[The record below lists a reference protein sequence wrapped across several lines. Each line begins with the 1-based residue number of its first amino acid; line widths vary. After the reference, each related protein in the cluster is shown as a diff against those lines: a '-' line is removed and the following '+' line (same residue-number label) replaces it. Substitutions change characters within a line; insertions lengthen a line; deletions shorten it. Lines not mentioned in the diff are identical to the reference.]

1 MTDDRHS
8 VLLIEDNPG
17 DVRLIEEML
26 AEDPATPFRLS
37 CVGRLAHGLEH
48 LAAEQTRLVLL
59 DLSLPDSHGLDT
71 FTRVFAHSPAVPI
84 IVLTGNDDENI
95 ALSAVKT
102 GAQDYLVKGK
112 LDRELLVRAMQYSI
126 ERKRYQE
133 QLEHQANYDALTG
146 LPNRTLLLDRL
157 KQTIFGQRYVRP
169 MALVFM
175 DLDHFKFVNDS
186 LGHKAGD
193 ELLQGMAERLRH
205 AVRDGDTVS
214 RLGGDEFVLILNDQ
228 SNNEIIFR
236 AMQRILSEVCKPIT
250 LEGKELYVTCSAG
263 ISLYPQDGEDVDT
276 LLKNADAAMYRA
288 KDHGRN
294 NFQFYTSEMNKIVS
308 ERLSLESNLR
318 RALERDE
325 FILHY
330 QPKHDLKSGA
340 VVGAEALVR
349 WRHPELGLVYP
360 DRFIPLAEE
369 TGLIVRIGEWVLRTA
384 CVQNKAW
391 QDAGHPPI
399 TVSVNLSA
407 RQFRQEGLFKM
418 VARILSETGLRPQ
431 HLELELT
438 ESMVMH
444 NVDAAISILSGLKEI
459 GVQLSVDDFG
469 TGYSSLSYLKRFP
482 IGILKIDRAFVHD
495 IREEGR
501 DGGLI
506 AQAIISLGHSLKL
519 RIIAE
524 GVEDGKQLK
533 FLKASRCDEAQGY
546 LFSRP
551 VPPEEFVS
559 LLNGAPARKPKAKAQ
574 KKRRA

>member
-1 MTDDRHS
+1 MGTEQHS

-17 DVRLIEEML
+17 DARLIEEML
-26 AEDPATPFRLS
+26 AEDPATPFRLNR
-37 CVGRLAHGLEH
+37 VDRLARGLEY
-48 LAAEQTRLVLL
+48 LAAEQPRLVLL

-71 FTRVFAHSPAVPI
+71 FSKVFAHSPAVPI
-84 IVLTGNDDENI
+84 IVLTGNDDHTV

-112 LDRELLVRAMQYSI
+112 LDRELLVRAMHYSI

-146 LPNRTLLLDRL
+146 LPNRNLLLDRL
-157 KQTIFGQRYVRP
+157 RQAVFAQRYVRP
-169 MALVFM
+169 MAVVFI
-175 DLDHFKFVNDS
+175 DLDHFKFINDS

-193 ELLQGMAERLRH
+193 ELLQRMSERLRE

-236 AMQRILSEVCKPIT
+236 AMQRILGEVCQPIAI
-250 LEGKELYVTCSAG
+250 EGKELYVTCSAG
-263 ISLYPQDGEDVDT
+263 ISLFPQDGADVDT

-288 KDHGRN
+288 KEHGRN
-294 NFQFYTSEMNKIVS
+294 NFQFYTSEMNRLVT
-308 ERLSLESNLR
+308 ERLSLETSLR

-330 QPKHDLKSGA
+330 QPKLDLKSGV

-369 TGLIVRIGEWVLRTA
+369 TGLIVRVGEWVLRTA
-384 CVQNKAW
+384 CAQNRAW
-391 QDAGHPPI
+391 QDAGLPPI

-407 RQFRQEGLFKM
+407 RQFRQDGLFRM
-418 VARILSETGLRPQ
+418 VARILSETGLRPE

-444 NVDAAISILSGLKEI
+444 NVDAAISILNGLKEI
-459 GVQLSVDDFG
+459 GVRLSVDDFG
-469 TGYSSLSYLKRFP
+469 TGYSSLSYLKQFP

-495 IREEGR
+495 IRGAGR
-501 DGGLI
+501 DDGLI

-524 GVEDGKQLK
+524 GVEDGAQLD
-533 FLKASRCDEAQGY
+533 FLKARRCDEAQGY

-551 VPPEEFVS
+551 VPPEEFE
-559 LLNGAPARKPKAKAQ
+559 LLLAAVPARAPKAR
-574 KKRRA
+574 KRRS